1 MIDWHSH
8 ILPGMDDGSK
18 DAAESIEMLA
28 MQAAQGVSTVV
39 ATPHFYANDETVASF
54 LERRSKALEDL
65 KAQLPEN
72 APRILLGAE
81 VRYYQGISRL
91 EGLKDLTMEG
101 SKLLLL
107 EMPMGV
113 WTESMVREL
122 VELSGKSSVRIVLA
136 HVDRYLRLQ
145 KQSVWDRIL
154 ESGILMQV
162 NSNFFTSLASRRK
175 AIALLAAGMVQ
186 FVGSDCHNLTSRPPI
201 LGKALDVIRKKLGD
215 DFLDQMKQYGYSLF
229 ATTIQ

>member
-18 DAAESIEMLA
+18 DAAESISMLE
-28 MQAAQGVSTVV
+28 MQASQGVTTVV

-54 LERRSKALEDL
+54 IERRRKALEVL
-65 KAQLPEN
+65 QPQLPAN
-72 APRILLGAE
+72 APKIRLGAE

-91 EGLKDLTMEG
+91 EGLKDLRVEN

-122 VELSGKSSVRIVLA
+122 VELSGKSGIRLVLA
-136 HVDRYLRLQ
+136 HVERYMKLQ
-145 KQSVWDRIL
+145 KSSVWDRIM
-154 ESGILMQV
+154 ESGIMMQV
-162 NSNFFTSLASRRK
+162 NANFFTSLASKRK
-175 AIALLAAGMVQ
+175 AISLLEGGVVQ
-186 FVGSDCHNLTSRPPI
+186 FVGSDCHNTTTRPPI
-201 LGKALDVIRKKLGD
+201 LGKAYEVIRKKLGAD
-215 DFLDQMKQYGYSLF
+215 YLDQMNQYGDSLF
-229 ATTIQ
+229 TTIQS